1 MFTQSTGQNK
11 PICVNGRI
19 KGTSLVGEH
28 KVYPLVNSSNYTPY
42 QFGYWQLIKNNQGK
56 YTVLNVLYT

>member
-19 KGTSLVGEH
+19 KGTSLVCE
-28 KVYPLVNSSNYTPY
+28 KKIYPLVNSSNYTPY
-42 QFGYWQLIKNNQGK
+42 KFGYWQLVQNNQGE
-56 YTVLNVLYT
+56 YVVLNVLYQ